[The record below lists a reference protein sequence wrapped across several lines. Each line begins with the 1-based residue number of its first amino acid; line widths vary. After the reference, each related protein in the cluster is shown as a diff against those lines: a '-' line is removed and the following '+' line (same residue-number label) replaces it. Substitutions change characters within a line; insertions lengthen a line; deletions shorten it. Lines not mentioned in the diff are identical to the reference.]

1 MFNRKKQ
8 RYRYK
13 INVFR
18 TVLAC
23 VFILSKQGGVWLL
36 IRDKKNRGNRYQ
48 KLFGRKHRNINIT

>member
-1 MFNRKKQ
+1 LFSRKKQ

-18 TVLAC
+18 TVLGC

-36 IRDKKNRGNRYQ
+36 IRDKKNRGNDIKNYLEE
-48 KLFGRKHRNINIT
+48 KTEIKI

>member
-1 MFNRKKQ
+1 LFNRKKQ

-36 IRDKKNRGNRYQ
+36 IRDKKNRGNDIKNYLEE
-48 KLFGRKHRNINIT
+48 KTEIKI

>member
-1 MFNRKKQ
+1 LFSRKKQ

-36 IRDKKNRGNRYQ
+36 IRDKKNRGNDI
-48 KLFGRKHRNINIT
+48 KNCLEEKTEIKI